1 MSLDRN
7 KPVQTRD
14 GRKVT
19 IYTWD
24 APVYA
29 PIHGLVEGNNIPDYW
44 GADGGYFLMPL
55 GGNGADLI
63 NVPEQPKK
71 HKFYAHMLK
80 YDDGVFGLIGF
91 PQKITYAHYL
101 SAIKE
106 IEIEEG
112 EGL

>member
-24 APVYA
+24 APNWRY
-29 PIHGLVEGNNIPDYW
+29 PIHGRVENEINPLGWD
-44 GADGGYFLMPL
+44 ADGHFTGSRECGL
-55 GGNGADLI
+55 DLI

>member
-1 MSLDRN
+1 MLDRN

-24 APVYA
+24 APSDY
-29 PIHGLVEGNNIPDYW
+29 PIVGLTEGSRFPDSWRVDGSYHNRDIPSEK
-44 GADGGYFLMPL
+44 
-55 GGNGADLI
+55 DLI

-71 HKFYAHMLK
+71 HKVKLYFREDKGMES
-80 YDDGVFGLIGF
+80 GVWASPYKGNTNE
-91 PQKITYAHYL
+91 KVV
-101 SAIKE
+101 AIKE
-106 IEIEEG
+106 IEFTEG